1 MLHSGHLAAKSFTG
15 NGLAVAEA
23 HSLGSGFQEI
33 PAILW
38 LSSLKSVK
46 QALKKD
52 MAIRFG
58 TSGWRAV
65 IADDFTFAG
74 VRQVTEAICAHFEK
88 SDEPKKPVII
98 GHDTRF
104 LGERFAAE
112 CAGVVSAHGF
122 RTLLCNQPT
131 PTPTISYAIRS
142 EKAVCGINFT
152 ASHNP
157 PEYNGM
163 KLSTGDGAPALPEIT
178 KHVEGLIL
186 ERAGVVDSL
195 RAKKAQTSDFETYS
209 PRQAY
214 LDDLKK
220 KIRFNVISKAG
231 GRYAFDPLWG
241 TGRGYLDEA
250 LRMHGLE
257 VETIHD
263 WRDVLFGGRSPEPE
277 VTHLTELRELVVA
290 RKCTLGLATDGD
302 GDRFGVIDANGEFI
316 TPNQLIAVLFDYL
329 AESRTWSGGVARS
342 VATSHLVD
350 RVAEARGL
358 PVYETPVGFKFIG
371 ELINEDKIILGGE
384 ESAGLSIKGH
394 YPEKDGILACLLAAE
409 AVAARGE
416 SLTQQLNKLYERV
429 GRLEAGRI
437 GVRLTEELM
446 KSLSGKLNQDP
457 MEIGGRAIARTN
469 RMDGVKFIFGDG
481 SWLLMRPS
489 GTEPLV
495 RIYAESESATDL
507 EVLLEQ
513 GRKFLLG

>member
-1 MLHSGHLAAKSFTG
+1 
-15 NGLAVAEA
+15 
-23 HSLGSGFQEI
+23 
-33 PAILW
+33 
-38 LSSLKSVK
+38 
-46 QALKKD
+46 

-74 VRQVTEAICAHFEK
+74 VRQVTEAICTHFADNNVSK
-88 SDEPKKPVII
+88 SVVI

-131 PTPTISYAIRS
+131 PTPTIAHAIRS
-142 EKAVCGINFT
+142 EGAVCGINFT

-163 KLSTGDGAPALPEIT
+163 KLSTSDGAPALPEVT
-178 KHVEGLIL
+178 KHVEGLI
-186 ERAGVVDSL
+186 
-195 RAKKAQTSDFETYS
+195 AKSASSSAEPTKAKSAEFETYS

-214 LDDLKK
+214 LEDLKQK
-220 KIRFNVISKAG
+220 VRFDQIASAG

-250 LRMHGLE
+250 LKMNGVE

-263 WRDVLFGGRSPEPE
+263 WRDVLFGGRAPEPE
-277 VTHLTELRELVVA
+277 ASHLTELRELVIA
-290 RKCTLGLATDGD
+290 KKCTLGLATDGD
-302 GDRFGVIDANGEFI
+302 GDRFGVLDANGEFI
-316 TPNQLIAVLFDYL
+316 TPNQLIALLFDYL
-329 AESRTWSGGVARS
+329 AETRNWNGGVARS

-350 RVAEARGL
+350 RIAEARGL

-416 SLTQQLNKLYERV
+416 SLTEQLNKLYARV
-429 GRLEAGRI
+429 GRLEAARI
-437 GVRLTEELM
+437 GVRLTEDLM
-446 KSLSGKLNQDP
+446 KSLSEKLNQDP
-457 MEIGGRAIARTN
+457 TEIGGRRIERTN
-469 RMDGVKFIFGDG
+469 RMDGVKFMFADG

-513 GRKFLLG
+513 GRKYLLG